1 MFSKKKSSTPAPRER
16 VRQVQGGASRGPVF
30 SYHANRNVRM
40 GSANRSASDQPQPD
54 TPDRTKHR
62 IEWRK
67 QLSTIGAL
75 AAILLITIL
84 SLHLSNNAKVEIVG
98 GDDQVFMRD
107 RKTYEDAAQA
117 AFRPVLNGNKLTVN
131 TNQIAANL
139 QKQFPELSAVSV
151 TLPVF
156 GNQPIVYI
164 QPVAPKLIL
173 VGKGGMYLLDSE
185 GRALITGNQVPDL
198 DALHVPVVNDQSGLP
213 IALGKIILPKDTV
226 SFIAE
231 VSGQL
236 QAKGLKFTS
245 LTLPAGSTELQA
257 RMDGVGYYVK
267 FNLHGNA
274 REEAGAYLAVKA
286 KLESTKK
293 TPAEY
298 VDVRVENKAY
308 YK

>member
-16 VRQVQGGASRGPVF
+16 ARQVQGGASRGPVF

-40 GSANRSASDQPQPD
+40 GSANRSVSEQPQQDAPVRSKAKVD
-54 TPDRTKHR
+54 
-62 IEWRK
+62 WRK
-67 QLSTIGAL
+67 QLPTVGAL
-75 AAILLITIL
+75 AVILLITIL
-84 SLHLSNNAKVEIVG
+84 SLHLSSNAKVEVVG
-98 GDDQVFMRD
+98 GNNQVFMRD
-107 RKTYEDAAQA
+107 RKTYEGAAQA
-117 AFRPVLNGNKLTVN
+117 AFKPFLNGNKLTVN
-131 TNQIAANL
+131 ANQVAASL
-139 QKQFPELSAVSV
+139 EKQFPELKAVSV

-156 GNQPIVYI
+156 GSQPTVYI

-173 VGKGGMYLLDSE
+173 VGKGGMYLLDSD

-198 DALHVPVVNDQSGLP
+198 DALHIPVVNDQSGLP
-213 IALGKIILPKDTV
+213 IELGKIILPRDTV
-226 SFIAE
+226 AFIAQ
-231 VSGQL
+231 VAGQL

-257 RMDGVGYYVK
+257 RIDGVGYYVK